1 MIDLQA
7 SAYRDDDGS
16 ADPALRAALAAG
28 DGNAIAEALA
38 SSRLL
43 VAVVAR
49 VDAQDPDGGEKD
61 SHMALVSLL
70 NDRGERALLAFT
82 GIDALQAWNPEA
94 RPVPAA
100 ASAIAEAALE
110 DGAVAVLVDV
120 AGPHQV
126 VVPREVLTEWSG
138 GDEPTGTLPPPDL
151 TVM

>member
-1 MIDLQA
+1 
-7 SAYRDDDGS
+7 
-16 ADPALRAALAAG
+16 
-28 DGNAIAEALA
+28 
-38 SSRLL
+38 
-43 VAVVAR
+43 
-49 VDAQDPDGGEKD
+49 
-61 SHMALVSLL
+61 MALVSLL

-110 DGAVAVLVDV
+110 DGAVAVVVDV

-126 VVPREVLTEWSG
+126 VVPREVLTEWSE